1 MGRRK
6 FNPGGRR
13 ECMLIP
19 GVMYLYQKI
28 RCSNDNASF
37 FDVHEVFW
45 EKART
50 CFGGRQLGC
59 DNSNTHVL
67 LLGNRRE
74 LSNHNNDYE
83 QIGSRRQQRHY
94 TSTSHTQ
101 VAWFFKAWRRL
112 ILHFLLNFVSCLT
125 PLWFRGVCSRSSG
138 EAVAFP
144 TKRGSATPA
153 YHNLFL
159 KIWHFISTKHYCFS
173 VILPPFQIFRG
184 GL

>member
-6 FNPGGRR
+6 FNTGGRR

-19 GVMYLYQKI
+19 GVMYLYQKK
-28 RCSNDNASF
+28 RFSNDNASF

-59 DNSNTHVL
+59 DNSTSPTNTRVL

-94 TSTSHTQ
+94 TPTSHTQ

-112 ILHFLLNFVSCLT
+112 ILHFFTELLFVSCLT
-125 PLWFRGVCSRSSG
+125 PLWFRGVLKKFRGRPLPSRQ
-138 EAVAFP
+138 E
-144 TKRGSATPA
+144 KD
-153 YHNLFL
+153 
-159 KIWHFISTKHYCFS
+159 
-173 VILPPFQIFRG
+173 LPPPPITIYFSKYDTLLAQNITVSV
-184 GL
+184 L